1 LVCCSTPWTD
11 LCRIR
16 GHNDWARPRTSDH
29 KTRQHSSPLPQL
41 GRQCRCSSTAHCP
54 LTPRS
59 QCKQSWPHQHSSP
72 FLLPSSLSRPLVH
85 SPSLW
90 WGDRPLQAALFA
102 RSCTFCRC
110 RRARELEVGAEVVQ
124 GARQGSRGISGGQ
137 EGEGGLRL
145 GEGVGDRQQEGHRGG
160 LQGEPQESHGRWL
173 RAQEVDGLG
182 GEV

>member
-59 QCKQSWPHQHSSP
+59 QCRQSSPHQHSSP
-72 FLLPSSLSRPLVH
+72 FLPPSSLSRPQVH

-102 RSCTFCRC
+102 RSCTFCQC

-145 GEGVGDRQQEGHRGG
+145 GEGVGDRQQEGQRGG
-160 LQGEPQESHGRWL
+160 LGEPQESHGRWH
-173 RAQEVDGLG
+173 RAQEVGGLG

>member
-11 LCRIR
+11 LCRIH
-16 GHNDWARPRTSDH
+16 GHNGRARPRTSDH

-41 GRQCRCSSTAHCP
+41 GRQCRCSSRAHCP
-54 LTPRS
+54 LSPRS
-59 QCKQSWPHQHSSP
+59 QYRQSWPLQHSSP
-72 FLLPSSLSRPLVH
+72 FLQPSSLSRPLVH

-102 RSCTFCRC
+102 RSCTFYRC
-110 RRARELEVGAEVVQ
+110 RRARELEVVVEVVQ

-137 EGEGGLRL
+137 EGEGGLLL
-145 GEGVGDRQQEGHRGG
+145 GEGVGDRQQAGHRGG
-160 LQGEPQESHGRWL
+160 EQGGLQESHGRWH
-173 RAQEVDGLG
+173 QEKEVGGLG